1 MCLTLKPPARRRS
14 EETMAPTESKRNQ
27 LLTRLRNLYESLG
40 YTRFSMRRFEEY
52 GLYLENK
59 SFLKSE
65 NVLTFTNPDGKLM
78 ALKPDVTLSIVK
90 HARREREG
98 IERVYYQESV
108 YSYSTVNREVTE
120 IEQMGVEAM
129 GEADAYVV
137 SEVVRLAVE
146 SLRLIGLP
154 YVLDIS
160 HMGFTTGLLDG
171 AGLSQEQQEQ
181 ALTLIRRKSAHELEA
196 YLASQEIAPAYAG
209 RIAQMTKLAG
219 PFETVFPAAGKLSA
233 NEQTGAALD
242 ELKALYDTLDSAGA
256 ADSFRLDLSMLNELD
271 YYNGIVFQG
280 YVEGA
285 PRAVLSGGRYDL
297 LMRRFGKQADGIG
310 FAVYLDELN
319 RVLSD
324 RRALDADVLVLYRNC
339 GDLPALHRAVFDLAA
354 QNLRVITRK
363 GKKPEDLKVGK
374 ILRLDKDVLREV
386 RQ

>member
-1 MCLTLKPPARRRS
+1 
-14 EETMAPTESKRNQ
+14 MAPTESKRNQ
-27 LLTRLRNLYESLG
+27 LLLRLRNLYESLG

-90 HARREREG
+90 HARSEREG

-108 YSYSTVNREVTE
+108 YSYSSLNREVTE
-120 IEQMGVEAM
+120 VEQMGIEAM
-129 GEADAYVV
+129 GDTDQYVV

-146 SLRLIGLP
+146 SLKLTALP

-160 HMGFTTGLLDG
+160 HMGFTAGLLES
-171 AGLSQEQQEQ
+171 AGLTPDQQAQ
-181 ALTLIRRKSAHELEA
+181 ALSLIRRKSAHELDA
-196 YLASQEIAPAYAG
+196 YLASQQISPDDAE
-209 RIAQMTKLAG
+209 RIVQMTRLAG
-219 PFETVFPAAGKLSA
+219 PFASVFPAAQKLSVNA
-233 NEQTGAALD
+233 QTDAALS
-242 ELKALYDTLDSAGA
+242 ELQALYDTLEQDGA
-256 ADSFRLDLSMLNELD
+256 SDALRLDLSMLNELD

-280 YVEGA
+280 YVQGA

-324 RRALDADVLVLYRNC
+324 RRALDADALVLYKE
-339 GDLPALHRAVFDLAA
+339 GDDLAALHQAVFDLAA
-354 QNLRVITRK
+354 QGMRVITRK
-363 GKKPEDLKVGK
+363 DTKTNDLKVGRT
-374 ILRLDKDVLREV
+374 LRFVQGKLEEV
-386 RQ
+386 Q

>member
-1 MCLTLKPPARRRS
+1 
-14 EETMAPTESKRNQ
+14 MAPTESKRNQ

-108 YSYSTVNREVTE
+108 YSYSAVNREVTE

-196 YLASQEIAPAYAG
+196 YLAAQEIAPAYAD

-219 PFETVFPAAGKLSA
+219 PFETVFPVARKLTA
-233 NEQTGAALD
+233 NEQTAAALD
-242 ELKALYDTLDSAGA
+242 ELKALYDTLNAAGA
-256 ADSFRLDLSMLNELD
+256 ADSLRLDLSMLNELD

-324 RRALDADVLVLYRNC
+324 RRALDADVLVLYRD
-339 GDLPALHRAVFDLAA
+339 GDNLLALHRAVFDLAA

-363 GKKPEDLKVGK
+363 GEKPEDMKVGK
-374 ILRLDKDVLREV
+374 ILRLDNDKLRGV
-386 RQ
+386 RE

>member
-1 MCLTLKPPARRRS
+1 
-14 EETMAPTESKRNQ
+14 MAPTESKRNQ
-27 LLTRLRNLYESLG
+27 LLIRLRSLYESLG

-90 HARREREG
+90 HAQSARAG

-108 YSYSTVNREVTE
+108 YSYSSLNREVTE
-120 IEQMGVEAM
+120 VEQMGIEAM
-129 GEADAYVV
+129 GDTDAYVV

-146 SLRLIGLP
+146 SLRLTALP
-154 YVLDIS
+154 FVLDVS
-160 HMGFTTGLLDG
+160 HMGFTAGLLDS
-171 AGLSQEQQEQ
+171 AGLTPDQQAQ
-181 ALTLIRRKSAHELEA
+181 ALSLIRRKNAHELEA
-196 YLASQEIAPAYAG
+196 YLKGQAITPADAE
-209 RIAQMTKLAG
+209 RIVQMTRLAG
-219 PFETVFPAAGKLSA
+219 PFDTIFPAAKTLSVSA
-233 NEQTGAALD
+233 QTDAALL
-242 ELKALYDTLDSAGA
+242 ELQALYETLDLDGAGGA
-256 ADSFRLDLSMLNELD
+256 LRLDLSMLNELD

-280 YVEGA
+280 YVQGA

-324 RRALDADVLVLYRNC
+324 RRALDADALVLYRE
-339 GDLPALHRAVFDLAA
+339 GDDLRALHQAVFDLAA
-354 QNLRVITRK
+354 QGLRVITRK
-363 GKKPEDLKVGK
+363 GEKPGDLKVGRT
-374 ILRLDKDVLREV
+374 LRLVQGKLEEAL
-386 RQ
+386 

>member
-1 MCLTLKPPARRRS
+1 
-14 EETMAPTESKRNQ
+14 MAPTESKRDQ
-27 LLTRLRNLYESLG
+27 LLARLRSLYESLG

-108 YSYSTVNREVTE
+108 YSYSSLSREVTE

-129 GEADAYVV
+129 GDVDAYVV

-146 SLRLIGLP
+146 SLRIVSLP
-154 YVLDIS
+154 YALDVS
-160 HMGFTTGLLDG
+160 HMGFTAGLLCG
-171 AGLSQEQQEQ
+171 AGLSPGQQAQ
-181 ALTLIRRKSAHELEA
+181 ALSLIRRKNAHELEA
-196 YLASQEIAPAYAG
+196 YLGEQAIAPAVAE

-219 PFETVFPAAGKLSA
+219 PFAQVFPAARKLSV
-233 NEQTGAALD
+233 NQQTENALD
-242 ELKALYDTLDSAGA
+242 ELEALYETLKADGA
-256 ADSFRLDLSMLNELD
+256 ADALRLDLSMLNELD

-280 YVEGA
+280 YAEGA

-297 LMRRFGKQADGIG
+297 LMRRFGKSADGIG
-310 FAVYLDELN
+310 FAVYLDELS
-319 RVLSD
+319 RSLSD
-324 RRALDADVLVLYRNC
+324 QRALDADVLVLYRD
-339 GDLPALHRAVFDLAA
+339 GDNLAALHRAVFDLSA

-363 GKKPEDLKVGK
+363 GGMPEDLRVGK
-374 ILRLDKDVLREV
+374 TLRFSRGRLEEAR
-386 RQ
+386 